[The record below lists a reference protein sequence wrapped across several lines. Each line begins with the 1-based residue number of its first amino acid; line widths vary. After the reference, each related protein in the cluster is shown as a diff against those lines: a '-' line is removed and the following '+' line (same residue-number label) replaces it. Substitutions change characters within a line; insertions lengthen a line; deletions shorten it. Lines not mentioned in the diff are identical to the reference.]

1 MRRLVGL
8 LTGLVLTIALAPAAA
23 AAQPGI
29 FRDTRVYE
37 GYDSSWSDACGVKVM
52 RSEVTKFSIMDM
64 GDAGYDGHVAT
75 RQTLTGPG
83 GSVALVGAFSF
94 GSDTPT
100 ESYLDETTGFYTEVY
115 RETYRGAVTV
125 YIEGTGQVT
134 KQAGWLSS
142 TVTIAFPE
150 ESEPIITVE
159 DLVVHGLQVGDT
171 WGPDKAAVCSSI
183 A

>member
-8 LTGLVLTIALAPAAA
+8 LAGLMLTIALVPAAS

-37 GYDSSWSDACGVKVM
+37 GYDSSWSDACGVTVI
-52 RSEVTKFSIMDM
+52 RSEVTRFSIMDM
-64 GDAGYDGHVAT
+64 GDGGYDAHVAT
-75 RQTLTGPG
+75 RQTLAGPG
-83 GSVALVGAFSF
+83 GLVSLVAAFSF

-100 ESYLDETTGFYTEVY
+100 ESYVDETTGLYTEIY
-115 RETYRGAVTV
+115 RETYRGTITV
-125 YIEGTGQVT
+125 YVEATGQVT

-142 TVTIAFPE
+142 TVTMAFPDD
-150 ESEPIITVE
+150 SEPIITVE

-171 WGPDKAAVCSSI
+171 WGP
-183 A
+183 